1 VKTVTMFSNDEA
13 SVSNGYFNEGSCERL
28 DTEMDKRLE
37 MDKPLDP
44 TAAMIDCLDKLRGLF
59 SNNMPLA
66 CGYKCEVQYLATQ
79 LCLNVNGSIGAN
91 RLYSTHQAL
100 NEVVTGRSTRN
111 PWNPF
116 QPLSD

>member
-1 VKTVTMFSNDEA
+1 MFSNDEA

-79 LCLNVNGSIGAN
+79 LCLTVNGVNPN

-100 NEVVTGRSTRN
+100 NEVVMGKSAFITD

-116 QPLSD
+116 QVSDFQRR

>member
-28 DTEMDKRLE
+28 DTEMDK
-37 MDKPLDP
+37 PSDP
-44 TAAMIDCLDKLRGLF
+44 TDAMIGCLAKLRGLF

-79 LCLNVNGSIGAN
+79 LCLTVNGVNPN

-100 NEVVTGRSTRN
+100 NEVVMGKSAFITD

-116 QPLSD
+116 QVSDFQRR

>member
-1 VKTVTMFSNDEA
+1 MFSDDAA

-28 DTEMDKRLE
+28 DTEMDR
-37 MDKPLDP
+37 PSVP
-44 TAAMIDCLDKLRGLF
+44 TDAMRDCRDQLKGLF
-59 SNNMPLA
+59 ANKNNMPLA

-79 LCLNVNGSIGAN
+79 LCLNVNGVVGAN

-111 PWNPF
+111 PWNPVF